1 MIHLF
6 ENTCILL
13 AKAEQAHFNHTKT
26 RFSQEGGEITP
37 VQWLVLYTLFKKDGE
52 SITEL
57 AKRCYLDNSTITGI
71 IDRLEKA
78 GYIARK
84 PVEGD
89 RRAYKIVL
97 LPKAYEIKEKYLEIT
112 QDIFSNMMSDC
123 TNEEIAIFRK
133 VLLIIFKKLKI

>member
-1 MIHLF
+1 MLEIF

-13 AKAEQAHFNHTKT
+13 AKAEQAHFNYTKT
-26 RFSQEGGEITP
+26 RFSREGNEITP

-57 AKRCYLDNSTITGI
+57 ARRCYLDNSTITGI
-71 IDRLEKA
+71 IDRLAKA
-78 GYIARK
+78 GYVSRE

-97 LPKAYEIKEKYLEIT
+97 LDKAYEIKEKYLEISN
-112 QDIFSNMMSDC
+112 DIFSNMMLGC
-123 TNEEIAIFRK
+123 TDEEIAIFRK
-133 VLLIIFKKLKI
+133 VLLSIFEKLTV